1 MLFGIPFLES
11 PLMETRQLQHF
22 LVVAKARTLTEA
34 AEALH
39 ITQPALSMSIRRLEE
54 TLGVSLF
61 RRERRQ
67 MVLTEA
73 GKVLLSRAE
82 AVLSAEEA
90 LRLTAK
96 ELAREE
102 VILRVAFCDPGPY
115 WYFVPRLAAT
125 LASVTI
131 EPVLV
136 PDDCTPEALRS
147 GRYDCVVSAED
158 WKEDDITSKLWAID
172 RTYLSLPVEHLDAL
186 RIEGLSV
193 EKLADPQ
200 FQGTAR
206 LSDLRDGEICFLDL
220 DGAFSRQKRSL
231 HASLHPSVKMRVYR
245 DFFLFRQDL
254 MTSKAPTFTTE
265 MVRTY
270 RDDGTRRLVLMT
282 DEKGDIGYRLC
293 WRRGDENRDVLR
305 RFLELAFEHAKG
317 YEAAA
322 RSAHATTDAL

>member
-1 MLFGIPFLES
+1 
-11 PLMETRQLQHF
+11 METRQLQHF
-22 LVVAKARTLTEA
+22 IVVARARTLTEA

-54 TLGVSLF
+54 ILGVSLF

-67 MVLTEA
+67 MILTEA
-73 GKVLLSRAE
+73 GKLLLSRAE
-82 AVLSAEEA
+82 AVLNAEEA
-90 LRLTAK
+90 LRFAAW

-102 VILRVAFCDPGPY
+102 VRLRIAFCDPGPY

-125 LASVTI
+125 LAGVTI

-136 PDDCTPEALRS
+136 PDDCTPEALRT

-158 WKEDDITSKLWAID
+158 WKEDDLASRLWAVD
-172 RTYLSLPVEHLDAL
+172 RTYLSLPVERLDAL
-186 RIEGLSV
+186 RIEGVTV
-193 EKLADPQ
+193 EELADPH

-206 LSDLRDGEICFLDL
+206 MADLREGEIYFLDL
-220 DGAFSRQKRSL
+220 DGAFSRQKRGL

-245 DFFLFRQDL
+245 DFFLFRHDL
-254 MTSKAPTFTTE
+254 MTAKAPTFTTE

-282 DEKGDIGYRLC
+282 DEEGDIGYRLC

-305 RFLELAFEHAKG
+305 RFLDLAFEHAKG
-317 YEAAA
+317 YE
-322 RSAHATTDAL
+322 TTNHKQRVEVN

>member
-1 MLFGIPFLES
+1 
-11 PLMETRQLQHF
+11 METHQLRHF

-34 AEALH
+34 ADTLH

-54 TLGVSLF
+54 MLGVSLF

-67 MVLTEA
+67 MILTEA
-73 GKVLLSRAE
+73 GKLLLSRAE
-82 AVLSAEEA
+82 AVLNAEEA
-90 LRLTAK
+90 LRFAAW

-102 VILRVAFCDPGPY
+102 VRLRIAFCDPGPY

-125 LASVTI
+125 LAGVTI

-136 PDDCTPEALRS
+136 PDDCTPEALRT
-147 GRYDCVVSAED
+147 GRYDCVVSAEE
-158 WKEDDITSKLWAID
+158 WNEEDIASQLWAVD
-172 RTYLSLPVEHLDAL
+172 RTYLSLSTDRLDAL
-186 RIEGLSV
+186 HIEGLSV
-193 EKLADPQ
+193 EELADPH
-200 FQGTAR
+200 FHGTAR
-206 LSDLRDGEICFLDL
+206 IADLRAGEICFLDL

-231 HASLHPSVKMRVYR
+231 HAALHPSVKMTVYR
-245 DFFLFRQDL
+245 DFFLFRHDL
-254 MTSKAPTFTTE
+254 MASKAPTFTTE

-293 WRRGDENRDVLR
+293 WRRGEESRDVLR
-305 RFLELAFEHAKG
+305 RFLEQAFEHAKE

-322 RSAHATTDAL
+322 REDHPEGR